1 MFGWVGGR
9 IVFFLFFLWFLS
21 ILGGGRGK
29 EWKFSMNTNNMQEI
43 EWNKAMEDI
52 EYDKSKWNREVIAL
66 PSLLELS

>member
-1 MFGWVGGR
+1 
-9 IVFFLFFLWFLS
+9 
-21 ILGGGRGK
+21 
-29 EWKFSMNTNNMQEI
+29 MNTNNMQEI